1 MRKGQKL
8 KRYGNIYASPV
19 RKTKRARNI
28 LGVVCLVL
36 LVLAGWLI
44 YPPVRDFLLA
54 EDLEQQSSSSKPAEK
69 EYSSTPPNQEPSVV
83 SSLPPVVAPVDK
95 PSVDDYVSG
104 IYLPASSAVSADY
117 LEGQLKNAKAGKM
130 NTVLIEA
137 KDANGIVHFD
147 TENNVA
153 LSAKA
158 VADDA
163 YSAAKV
169 SQTIHDS
176 NMLAA
181 ARIHAFRD
189 PVASRSVKAMAVTYG
204 NSETR
209 WLDNSADLGGK
220 SWLNP
225 CSPKAQEYIIS
236 LAVELVDA
244 GFDEIILDSVQFP
257 SGVSLD
263 KAGYGLNG
271 SFSRR
276 GILKDFIAE
285 ITKAVESA
293 GGKVAVCIPADSIE
307 LENPSKAL
315 ARANTSIY
323 GGSPELIA
331 PENGVLV
338 FSEGNAY
345 DEVLAKAKAN
355 APETVWAVSIPN
367 TAPDG
372 TAVSVDKSE
381 FENTNGYFIYNP
393 QGTYI
398 FN

>member
-19 RKTKRARNI
+19 RRTNRAKKA
-28 LGVVCLVL
+28 LGIVCLVL
-36 LVLAGWLI
+36 LVLAGWII

-54 EDLEQQSSSSKPAEK
+54 EENTDVSRPAEK
-69 EYSSTPPNQEPSVV
+69 ENSPTVSKNPAVV
-83 SSLPPVVAPVDK
+83 PSLPPVVDPIDK
-95 PSVDDYVSG
+95 PSVNDYVSG
-104 IYLPASSAVSADY
+104 IYLPASSAVSTEA
-117 LEGQLKNAKAGKM
+117 LAGQLKNAKAGDI

-147 TENNVA
+147 TENSVA

-163 YSAAKV
+163 YSAAEVAK
-169 SQTIHDS
+169 TIHES
-176 NMLAA
+176 NMLAS

-189 PVASRSVKAMAVTYG
+189 PASSRSVKAMAVTYG

-236 LAVELVDA
+236 LAVELTEA
-244 GFDEIILDSVQFP
+244 GFDEIVLDSVQFP

-263 KAGYGLNG
+263 KAGYGLSG

-276 GILKDFIAE
+276 GILNDFIAE
-285 ITKAVESA
+285 ITKAVEGA
-293 GGKVAVCIPADSIE
+293 GGKVIVCIPADSIE
-307 LENPSKAL
+307 LDNPSKAL
-315 ARANTSIY
+315 TKANTSIY

-331 PENGVLV
+331 PENGMLV
-338 FSEGNAY
+338 FS
-345 DEVLAKAKAN
+345 DETDIIKALEKAKAN
-355 APETVWAVSIPN
+355 APETGWTVSVPN

-381 FENTNGYFIYNP
+381 FENTSGYFIYNP